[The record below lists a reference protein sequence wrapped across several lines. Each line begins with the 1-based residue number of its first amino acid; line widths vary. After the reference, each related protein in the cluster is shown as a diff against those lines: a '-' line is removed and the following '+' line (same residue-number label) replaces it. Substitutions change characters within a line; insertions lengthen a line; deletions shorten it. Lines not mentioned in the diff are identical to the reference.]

1 MWQGWALGKLDFIG
15 KNISCDHGFVISKE
29 IDHPIIVNFMDDIT
43 AHFITSPTLVDM
55 LNASSEKHPQVWNDD
70 KYRKLALDV
79 MKSIGTNMLLRVRSP
94 HNCPTGRESDD
105 LL

>member
-1 MWQGWALGKLDFIG
+1 
-15 KNISCDHGFVISKE
+15 
-29 IDHPIIVNFMDDIT
+29 MDDIT

-94 HNCPTGRESDD
+94 HNCPTARESDD
-105 LL
+105 ITHSHKS